1 MKEKGLPCLCLSA
14 RQAAGALSKYYDN
27 AFSELG
33 LSVTQIALLRT
44 IARKQET
51 NITHLAQSMRLDKS
65 TLTRTLAPLIAQ
77 GYICSERGSNRRE
90 TLLTLTELGN
100 EAATKAEPLWE
111 NAQAEVIALLGGE
124 EEAQEFAQKLLKL
137 AGIANKC

>member
-1 MKEKGLPCLCLSA
+1 MKENALPCLCLSA

-44 IARKQET
+44 IARKHET
-51 NITHLAQSMRLDKS
+51 NITRLAQSMRLDKS
-65 TLTRTLAPLIAQ
+65 TLTRTLMPLITR

-90 TLLTLTELGN
+90 TRLTLTERGN
-100 EAATKAEPLWE
+100 ETAARAEPLWE
-111 NAQAEVIALLGGE
+111 NAQADVIALLGGE
-124 EEAQEFAQKLLKL
+124 EKAQEFAQNLLKL
-137 AGIANKC
+137 AGI